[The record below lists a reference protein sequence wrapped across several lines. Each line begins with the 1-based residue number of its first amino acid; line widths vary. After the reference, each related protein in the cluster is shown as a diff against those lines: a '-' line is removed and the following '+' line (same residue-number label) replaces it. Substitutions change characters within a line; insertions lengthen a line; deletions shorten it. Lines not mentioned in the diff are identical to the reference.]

1 MTELTTN
8 TDYPAAQQGGMLPA
22 IRSSFKQADSFYRQ
36 PAFQRALPSI
46 AAAVVAIVGLI
57 VYVAIQTPDRTTLFA
72 SLSEGEK
79 ARVFDALKNNG
90 MDVQIDPATGELTV
104 PVDDYHNAKLN
115 LASQG
120 IPMQAP
126 TGSSAL
132 NDMPMGTSR
141 SLEALKI
148 KQSLEYELARSITE
162 IESITNA
169 RVHLAI
175 PERSAFARNT
185 QEPSASVFIELA
197 SGRTL
202 SSTQVEAIVNLVSSS
217 VPNLGKS
224 KVSIVDQAGRLLSNS
239 IEDAASTAS
248 ELQFQYRMRIEDIYR
263 SRVERLLTPIVGP
276 GNVSSQVN
284 IDIDFTTLEVTE
296 DRVLPDNVLLSQQKS
311 VDEQVA
317 NRARGVPGSIGNTP
331 PAQSNFDAI
340 GNETDVIGAD
350 ANAAGEAPVADAAPQ
365 VDDVN
370 AVPGDANTGN
380 TVADYALPDAPK
392 KAKTVQEADPMMRS
406 SSEVQN
412 YEVSR
417 QISTR
422 KMPSAKIQ
430 KITVAV
436 LLREQML
443 VGPDGQSQVQKISVE
458 EKQEIQALVTN
469 ALGLTPERGDMVII
483 SSRPFMTKI
492 VDGVVIE
499 WYQEPWVR
507 DLMNKSVMLLIIA
520 VVSLGILRPLMARL
534 LTPSQDALK
543 ASFAD
548 QNMAELE
555 AMDLQDGQSLE
566 DLKAKLKPKKTA
578 ISAEMLDTANSY
590 DDKVALIRMMVGDE
604 AGRVSNV
611 FKAMMEK
618 DMNVI

>member
-548 QNMAELE
+548 QNIAELE

>member
-1 MTELTTN
+1 L
-8 TDYPAAQQGGMLPA
+8 
-22 IRSSFKQADSFYRQ
+22 RQ
-36 PAFQRALPSI
+36 
-46 AAAVVAIVGLI
+46 AVVAILGLI
-57 VYVAIQTPDRTTLFA
+57 VYVAVQTPDRTTLFA

-141 SLEALKI
+141 SVEALKI

-162 IESITNA
+162 IDSITNA

-317 NRARGVPGSIGNTP
+317 NRARGIPGSVGNTP

-340 GNETDVIGAD
+340 GDETDAIGNDAD
-350 ANAAGEAPVADAAPQ
+350 AAGEPAAADADDPQ
-365 VDDVN
+365 ADGLN
-370 AVPGDANTGN
+370 AVPGDANAGN
-380 TVADYALPDAPK
+380 AVANYVIPDAPK
-392 KAKTVQEADPMMRS
+392 KAEAVKEVDPMMRS

-436 LLREQML
+436 LLREQMI
-443 VGPDGQSQVQKISVE
+443 VGPDGQSQVQTISAD

-507 DLMNKSVMLLIIA
+507 DLMNKSLMLLIIA
-520 VVSLGILRPLMARL
+520 VVSLGILRPLMTRL

-543 ASFAD
+543 ATFAD
-548 QNMAELE
+548 NNLAELE
-555 AMDLQDGQSLE
+555 AMDMQDGQSLE

>member
-22 IRSSFKQADSFYRQ
+22 IRSSFRQADSFYRQ

-79 ARVFDALKNNG
+79 ARVFDALKNSG

-120 IPMQAP
+120 IPMQAS

-141 SLEALKI
+141 SIEALKI

-162 IESITNA
+162 IDSVTNA

-175 PERSAFARNT
+175 PERSAFARNS

-284 IDIDFTTLEVTE
+284 IDIDFTSLEVTE

-317 NRARGVPGSIGNTP
+317 NRARGIPGSIGNTP
-331 PAQSNFDAI
+331 PSQSNFDEI
-340 GNETDVIGAD
+340 GDDTDVIGNDAD
-350 ANAAGEAPVADAAPQ
+350 PKV
-365 VDDVN
+365 
-370 AVPGDANTGN
+370 VPGDANAGN
-380 TVADYALPDAPK
+380 AVANYALKNAEPT
-392 KAKTVQEADPMMRS
+392 KATDPMMRS
-406 SSEVQN
+406 SSEVHN

-443 VGPDGQSQVQKISVE
+443 VGPDGQSQVQMISAD

-520 VVSLGILRPLMARL
+520 VVSLGILRPLMTRL

-543 ASFAD
+543 ATFAE
-548 QNMAELE
+548 NNLSELE
-555 AMDLQDGQSLE
+555 DMDLQDGQSLE

>member
-120 IPMQAP
+120 IPMQTP

-380 TVADYALPDAPK
+380 IVADYALPDAPK
-392 KAKTVQEADPMMRS
+392 KAKTVQEANPMMRS

-604 AGRVSNV
+604 AGRVSHV